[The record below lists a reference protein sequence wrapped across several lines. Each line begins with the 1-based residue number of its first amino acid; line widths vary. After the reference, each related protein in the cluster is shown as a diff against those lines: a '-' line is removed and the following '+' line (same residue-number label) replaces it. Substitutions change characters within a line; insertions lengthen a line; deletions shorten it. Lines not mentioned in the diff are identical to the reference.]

1 MVIALHRQDDSMAA
15 ETEPE
20 GGTVAKTETSSLH
33 FGKVLNRLY
42 EVPVVNTVCKR
53 VSGAYR
59 CTRDSIKP
67 IQFGFRAAEVTVK
80 TAMVTTQ
87 RVYSALPTTG
97 LLGHLKDGFET
108 KVSQVDNM
116 ACNGIDFMQKKWPA
130 VQESKDQILA
140 LGVDKLEQSDVA
152 EVLLTV
158 TEAAVDFCKPTPAK
172 REYKA
177 NNSAHDQPVVVTKI
191 DRIRGVNKN
200 IMAGGAKVVSFV
212 ISVPSSGVNAAKN
225 AAQWSWNFTR
235 DMLQSLPIIGQKK
248 DEPRRSKRQLKGNYR
263 RMVNEA
269 DPFASSPDRKRKY
282 EQGESEGTLTEQL
295 VYVSD
300 SYVSDEDPDFHP
312 DDDEDS
318 EASTE
323 DEEDSGNEDDENSA
337 EKHQSE
343 LKRSKNEQKST
354 TLNSTSQDKNQPTYA
369 KVLDGPEKEQQ
380 AKQKK
385 EEPVKNKEEP
395 VKTKK
400 EGENTEPNKEGS
412 KPKKGEEVKPKKEE
426 ETKKKTSGEESKT
439 SKREDAKASKGQHV
453 KEDYAAVKSLLNLKL
468 Y

>member
-130 VQESKDQILA
+130 VQESKDQ
-140 LGVDKLEQSDVA
+140 
-152 EVLLTV
+152 
-158 TEAAVDFCKPTPAK
+158 
-172 REYKA
+172 
-177 NNSAHDQPVVVTKI
+177 
-191 DRIRGVNKN
+191 
-200 IMAGGAKVVSFV
+200 VVSFV

>member
-1 MVIALHRQDDSMAA
+1 
-15 ETEPE
+15 
-20 GGTVAKTETSSLH
+20 
-33 FGKVLNRLY
+33 
-42 EVPVVNTVCKR
+42 
-53 VSGAYR
+53 
-59 CTRDSIKP
+59 
-67 IQFGFRAAEVTVK
+67 
-80 TAMVTTQ
+80 
-87 RVYSALPTTG
+87 
-97 LLGHLKDGFET
+97 
-108 KVSQVDNM
+108 
-116 ACNGIDFMQKKWPA
+116 
-130 VQESKDQILA
+130 
-140 LGVDKLEQSDVA
+140 
-152 EVLLTV
+152 
-158 TEAAVDFCKPTPAK
+158 
-172 REYKA
+172 
-177 NNSAHDQPVVVTKI
+177 
-191 DRIRGVNKN
+191 
-200 IMAGGAKVVSFV
+200 
-212 ISVPSSGVNAAKN
+212 
-225 AAQWSWNFTR
+225 
-235 DMLQSLPIIGQKK
+235 MLQSLPIIGQKK
-248 DEPRRSKRQLKGNYR
+248 HEPRRSKRQVKGNYR

-354 TLNSTSQDKNQPTYA
+354 TLNSTSQVNNQPTYA

-385 EEPVKNKEEP
+385 EEL